1 MLRIVSVAGIVAAAL
16 ISGSASS
23 PPHAPSISSDFNSA
37 WANRLTWGMTS
48 NANLMSEG
56 PGNALQLERTLKA
69 HPGELPPEARAQIA
83 AMRISKTQMP
93 QLVEE
98 MENELQSIRRMPDNN
113 EKLNARKAHDK
124 SMNDLAEEAR
134 YRFVLRAIYSPDQ
147 LREQMTWFWINHFNV
162 YSGKDY
168 NRAMIGNYEDTIR
181 DRAFGKFR
189 DLLDATLHHPAM
201 LRYLDNDQNA
211 VGHINENYAREIM
224 ELHTMGADA
233 GYSQKDVQ
241 ELARILTGVG
251 VRVGPGTPQLKPQW
265 RDLYIRAGL
274 FEFNPARHDFGDKHF
289 LGHVIKG
296 SGFGEVEQALDILAK
311 SPATAKKVSTQL
323 ATYFMGDMPRQS
335 VIKKMAQTFQ
345 RTEGDIA
352 EVILTMARTQEFSA
366 SLGKSF
372 KNPVQYVISA
382 LRLAYGDRVIR
393 NPQPVVGWIRQLGAS
408 LYDRQT
414 PEGYSMNSGA
424 WSAPGQMATRFDV
437 AKRIGDGSANL
448 FGPATKSDPPA
459 FPNLRN
465 LFYHDTLEATLG
477 QETKAALAKATSAQE
492 WNMLLLSSPEFMYR

>member
-1 MLRIVSVAGIVAAAL
+1 MN
-16 ISGSASS
+16 
-23 PPHAPSISSDFNSA
+23 D
-37 WANRLTWGMTS
+37 
-48 NANLMSEG
+48 G
-56 PGNALQLERTLKA
+56 PGNAMQLERALKA
-69 HPGELPPEARAQIA
+69 SPGELPPEAKAQIA
-83 AMRISKTQMP
+83 AMRISQSGMTE
-93 QLVEE
+93 LVEE
-98 MENELQSIRRMPDNN
+98 MQTENQKISRMIDGD
-113 EKLNARKAHDK
+113 EKIAARKFHEK
-124 SMNDLAEEAR
+124 NMNAFADEAR
-134 YRFVLRAIYSPDQ
+134 MRSVLRAIYAPDQ
-147 LREQMTWFWINHFNV
+147 IRELMTWFWVNHFNV
-162 YSGKDY
+162 FSGKRDI
-168 NRAMIGNYEDTIR
+168 RVMLGDYEDTLR
-181 DRAFGKFR
+181 SRSLGKFR
-189 DLLDATLHHPAM
+189 RLLGATVHHPAM

-251 VRVGPGTPQLKPQW
+251 VRVGPGTPKLKPQW

-323 ATYFMGDMPRQS
+323 ATYFMGDTPPQS

-352 EVILTMARTQEFSA
+352 EVLLTMARTQEFSA

-382 LRLAYGDRVIR
+382 LRLAYADRVIR
-393 NPQPVVGWIRQLGAS
+393 NPQPVVSWIKQLGAS

-414 PEGYSMNSGA
+414 PEGYSMNSDA

-448 FGPATKSDPPA
+448 FGPATKSDLPA

-465 LFYHDTLEATLG
+465 PFYHDMLEATLG
-477 QETKAALAKATSAQE
+477 QKTKAALAKATSAQE